1 MGGVRERERKQRRAR
16 AQIGDGSV
24 AERWQSTGQTLDA
37 AATLPVDEAADG
49 SEL

>member
-1 MGGVRERERKQRRAR
+1 MASGRCEEERGRRRA
-16 AQIGDGSV
+16 GDGSV

>member
-1 MGGVRERERKQRRAR
+1 MGGVRERGKSRRA
-16 AQIGDGSV
+16 ATGDGSF
-24 AERWQSTGQTLDA
+24 AERWQSTGQTLDV